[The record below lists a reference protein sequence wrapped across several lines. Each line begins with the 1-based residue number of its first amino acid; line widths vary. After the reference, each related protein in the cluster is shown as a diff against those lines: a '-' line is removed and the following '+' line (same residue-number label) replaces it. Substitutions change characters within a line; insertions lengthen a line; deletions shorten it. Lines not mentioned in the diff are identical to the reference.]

1 MSFGMG
7 NTETFTMTF
16 TSPGQNTN
24 DVITNQIEAGE
35 YLGIALNL
43 GRVSQEQMTDLRTK
57 LEVTKAKLQSQNLT
71 GLTKDDIL
79 GDLLYTTALSYLA
92 EVGVTSHIA
101 AKTNGVL
108 AITLPSEAIFSSE
121 IKVNTFFGIPL
132 SVNPSGLAMDAD
144 RLLSV
149 VQSLDGNAEKSKQFM
164 MSSGMSS
171 SALEH
176 SVPEQLFSTPEN
188 PAYGISAVKALQIA
202 NNQGI
207 PIYTINQTNIS
218 TILPQLQ
225 LDNGTKID
233 IQNAVN
239 AGKEVTVSKS
249 EIYFYGWTGVGYI
262 IIDPNTGAGAYMIS
276 GGQAGGWSP
285 IDWFNN
291 LGAAGKVITIIIL
304 GLVAAVVITLL
315 IVAIVKLSAAIIG
328 FIIASVIPMIYYL
341 SALAFITWST
351 LRATMFISC
360 IITALEIWSKYTP
373 DPNPIPGN
381 EDVPVLIGITT
392 LLIMINACIQK

>member
-1 MSFGMG
+1 M
-7 NTETFTMTF
+7 
-16 TSPGQNTN
+16 
-24 DVITNQIEAGE
+24 
-35 YLGIALNL
+35 
-43 GRVSQEQMTDLRTK
+43 
-57 LEVTKAKLQSQNLT
+57 
-71 GLTKDDIL
+71 
-79 GDLLYTTALSYLA
+79 
-92 EVGVTSHIA
+92 TSHIA

-262 IIDPNTGAGAYMIS
+262 IIDPNTGAGR
-276 GGQAGGWSP
+276 
-285 IDWFNN
+285 
-291 LGAAGKVITIIIL
+291 T
-304 GLVAAVVITLL
+304 
-315 IVAIVKLSAAIIG
+315 
-328 FIIASVIPMIYYL
+328 
-341 SALAFITWST
+341 
-351 LRATMFISC
+351 
-360 IITALEIWSKYTP
+360 
-373 DPNPIPGN
+373 
-381 EDVPVLIGITT
+381 
-392 LLIMINACIQK
+392 